1 MKNEVSYI
9 LSRPTILKTLIKFTD
24 AMGKFFT
31 TEERQRIALPTLNE
45 KFNGGGAYDES
56 AQICAR
62 KIDNCQ
68 TDGSSVSTTGAID
81 LVAEIKNAEGHS
93 GTATPKGVSYTA
105 HGHKQ
110 ALAVDTNQRLY

>member
-81 LVAEIKNAEGHS
+81 LVAEIKKMQK
-93 GTATPKGVSYTA
+93 ATRVLQ
-105 HGHKQ
+105 H
-110 ALAVDTNQRLY
+110 QRASHTQLMVISRH